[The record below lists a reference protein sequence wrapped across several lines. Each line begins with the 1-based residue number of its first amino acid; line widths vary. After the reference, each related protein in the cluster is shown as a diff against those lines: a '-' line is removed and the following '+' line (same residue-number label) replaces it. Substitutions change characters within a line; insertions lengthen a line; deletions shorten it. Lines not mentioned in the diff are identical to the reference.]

1 MFDFNYQVAGAR
13 RRAHKVKGD
22 VCSIGSARNNDLVVA
37 SRAIGKRHAELRLR
51 TDGVYIRD
59 LGSLSGCWVNSERVQ
74 EYGPLSTLDQISIAD
89 IDIILKPLSEDHNLG
104 KDKQQVT
111 DEFDNNKDTAEN
123 DAAIADSSSQ
133 KRSLFG
139 KFSFRTNKSH
149 VAEPTIDDSEE
160 QPVDQSVLDIVN
172 GSHSVNAATS
182 GHGINTPDEPHKSKT
197 ARSQTQADGQSAAVI
212 AVESDSSTI
221 ETPMSRHDVAE
232 HVDKHDA
239 VQEQHDELMS
249 YWASIVHE
257 QLLYQMDLR
266 RKDVNRMSD
275 DELRTEGSAL
285 ITSIVDSLAEQLPP
299 EIERDLLEQDVL
311 NEAVGLGPLQQFLDD
326 EEVTEIMVNNYQE
339 IFLERAGR
347 LERSRYRFSSD
358 RTVFSVIERII
369 TPLGRRIDESSP
381 IVDARLKDGS
391 RVNAVI
397 PPLALKGPSMT
408 IRKFPKHRLQFSD
421 LIKYNSTSESMVDF
435 LKVCVDMRKNIIV
448 AGGTGSGKTTLLN
461 VLSNFIP
468 PSDRVVTIEDAAELK
483 LVQPN
488 LVSLEARPPNL
499 EGKGA
504 VPIRDLVKNSLRMR
518 PDRIVVGECRGGEAL
533 DMLQAMNTGHDGSLT
548 TIHANSPRDVIS
560 RLEVLVLMAGMELPV
575 SAIREQVAS
584 AVDIIIQQTRFYCG
598 SRKISKITEVV
609 GVESGTVQL
618 QDIFIFDQSG
628 VDEDGRVKGEFRA
641 TGAIPTF
648 YEELRSIGID
658 VNLDAFVEGARV

>member
-1 MFDFNYQVAGAR
+1 MFDFHYQVNGSR
-13 RRAHKVKGD
+13 RRAFRVQGD
-22 VCSIGSARNNDLVVA
+22 VCSIGSARNNDLVVD
-37 SRAIGKRHAELRLR
+37 SRVLGKRHAELRLKS
-51 TDGVYIRD
+51 DGVHIRD
-59 LGSLSGCWVNSERVQ
+59 LGSLSGCWVNSRRVQ
-74 EYGPLSTLDQISIAD
+74 EYGPLSD
-89 IDIILKPLSEDHNLG
+89 IDEIAIGDIDVMLKSQSINHGDTDGSEQQKARPEAADSMHSEDS
-104 KDKQQVT
+104 QVST
-111 DEFDNNKDTAEN
+111 LMEP
-123 DAAIADSSSQ
+123 DSAPEEASG

-139 KFSFRTNKSH
+139 KFSFRNKAK
-149 VAEPTIDDSEE
+149 AESTDSEMSPSHTPGVSDLPLQGVAQFTE
-160 QPVDQSVLDIVN
+160 HVSFTETDKVDAVD
-172 GSHSVNAATS
+172 AASEPAIATTDEK
-182 GHGINTPDEPHKSKT
+182 GHGS
-197 ARSQTQADGQSAAVI
+197 RQ
-212 AVESDSSTI
+212 
-221 ETPMSRHDVAE
+221 RHDVAE
-232 HVDKHDA
+232 FVDERDLE
-239 VQEQHDELMS
+239 QERLDELMS

-275 DELRTEGSAL
+275 EELRVESTS
-285 ITSIVDSLAEQLPP
+285 IISSIVDKLESQLPP
-299 EIERDLLEQDVL
+299 ELQREALELDVL

-326 EEVTEIMVNNYQE
+326 DEVTEIMVNNYAE
-339 IFLERAGR
+339 IFLERGGR

-358 RTVFSVIERII
+358 RTVYSVIERII

-421 LIKYNSTSESMVDF
+421 LLNYNSISDSMVDF
-435 LKVCVDMRKNIIV
+435 LRVCVEMRKNIIV

-560 RLEVLVLMAGMELPV
+560 RLEVLTLMAGMELPV

-584 AVDIIIQQTRFYCG
+584 AVDIIIQQTRFHCG
-598 SRKISKITEVV
+598 ARKISRVTEVV

-628 VDEDGRVKGEFRA
+628 VDEDGRVQGSFRA

-648 YEELRSIGID
+648 YEELRSIGIS
-658 VNLDAFVEGARV
+658 VNLDAFTAGAKV

>member
-1 MFDFNYQVAGAR
+1 MIDFHYEMKGAR
-13 RRAHKVKGD
+13 RKAFRVQGD
-22 VCSIGSARNNDLVVA
+22 VCSIGSARNNDLVLDG
-37 SRAIGKRHAELRLR
+37 RAVGKRHAELRMR
-51 TDGVYIRD
+51 KDGVHIRD
-59 LGSLSGCWVNSERVQ
+59 LGSLDGCWVNRKRVM
-74 EYGPLSTLDQISIAD
+74 EYGPLSSVDEVAVGAITIVLRKTIVDEIGTKSIKGKNGVVVGLADEGTLAD
-89 IDIILKPLSEDHNLG
+89 RASLDSMDDVQTSPASDFSNDTVDNVQSTGGTSE
-104 KDKQQVT
+104 
-111 DEFDNNKDTAEN
+111 
-123 DAAIADSSSQ
+123 
-133 KRSLFG
+133 KRSF
-139 KFSFRTNKSH
+139 FSRFERGNRKSAS
-149 VAEPTIDDSEE
+149 VAVEAAYVEQASFKNISVDLASVIEPDDAVE
-160 QPVDQSVLDIVN
+160 P
-172 GSHSVNAATS
+172 SHSDVPA
-182 GHGINTPDEPHKSKT
+182 P
-197 ARSQTQADGQSAAVI
+197 
-212 AVESDSSTI
+212 SDVDDF
-221 ETPMSRHDVAE
+221 SRHDVLPEE
-232 HVDKHDA
+232 HDSDPERD
-239 VQEQHDELMS
+239 QYDEQLA
-249 YWASIVHE
+249 YWASVIHE

-275 DELRTEGSAL
+275 EELRLESTAL
-285 ITSIVDSLAEQLPP
+285 IDSIINKLDTQLP
-299 EIERDLLEQDVL
+299 EDFDLEELKQNVL

-326 EEVTEIMVNNYQE
+326 DEVTEIMVNSFDE
-339 IFLERAGR
+339 IYLERGGK
-347 LERSRYRFSSD
+347 LERSRFRFSSD
-358 RTVFSVIERII
+358 RTVYSVIERII

-408 IRKFPKHRLQFSD
+408 IRKFPKNRLQFTD
-421 LIKYNSTSESMVDF
+421 LLRYGSTSSSMVDF
-435 LKVCVDMRKNIIV
+435 LRVCVEMRKNIIV

-468 PSDRVVTIEDAAELK
+468 VADRVVTIEDAAELK

-488 LVSLEARPPNL
+488 LVALEARPPNL

-584 AVDIIIQQTRFYCG
+584 AVDIIIQQTRFHCG
-598 SRKISKITEVV
+598 SRKISRVTEVV

-618 QDIFIFDQSG
+618 QDIFIYDQTG
-628 VDEDGRVKGEFRA
+628 VDEEGRVVGTFRA
-641 TGAIPTF
+641 TGAIPSF
-648 YEELRSIGID
+648 YEELRSIGIE
-658 VNLDAFVEGARV
+658 VNLDAFTEGAVL